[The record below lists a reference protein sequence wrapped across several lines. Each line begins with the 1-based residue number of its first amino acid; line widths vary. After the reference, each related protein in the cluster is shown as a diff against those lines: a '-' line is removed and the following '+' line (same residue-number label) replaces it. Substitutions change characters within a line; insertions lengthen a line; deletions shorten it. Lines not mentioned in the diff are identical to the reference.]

1 MGERL
6 VINAKGDERIIYPQE
21 TTQFPEKKIPVV
33 DEESILRHLSE
44 ARKLYKEMAVG
55 QREATV
61 NLETQHP
68 DLPAFVWLW
77 CDSHLG
83 SVHTD
88 YEAFLK
94 DYNAVME
101 TPNFFAIS
109 NGDLIDGFMV
119 NCGAAPGT
127 YEDPINPEQQALLIQ
142 RLYKKLDESGK
153 LIVSSWGNHS
163 NFITTSGYSFE
174 GTWLRDLKAPILN
187 CGGLVKIR
195 YGEQEYKLAITHY
208 FWSRSHLNLT
218 LAAKRFMEHEY
229 PEADISFTAHSHLK
243 SIEKFR
249 KGGRDLVA
257 ISGGSYKPDD
267 VFVPTHGGGY
277 RNLAVGGVVLALYPH
292 EKNVIPLWNIE
303 EGLRFFEA
311 EKGIEEIRK
320 GGGNAPKR

>member
-1 MGERL
+1 MAERL
-6 VINAKGDERIIYPQE
+6 VINAKGEEKIIYPQE
-21 TTQFPEKKIPVV
+21 VITPEKKPHVV
-33 DEESILRHLSE
+33 DEEAILEHLSE
-44 ARKLYKEMAVG
+44 ARRLAKEMSVG

-61 NLETQHP
+61 EIKAQYP
-68 DLPAFVWLW
+68 DQPAMVWLW

-83 SVHTD
+83 STAVD
-88 YEAFLK
+88 YEAFLH

-109 NGDLIDGFMV
+109 NGDLIDNFMV
-119 NCGAAPGT
+119 GGNSAPGT
-127 YEDPINPEQQALLIQ
+127 YEDPITPQQQALLIQ
-142 RLYKKLDESGK
+142 KLYKKLDDSGK
-153 LIVSSWGNHS
+153 LLASSWGNHE
-163 NFITTSGYSFE
+163 NFLKYSGYSFE

-187 CGGLVKIR
+187 CGGLLKIR

-208 FWSRSHLNLT
+208 FWSKSHLNLT

-229 PEADISFTAHSHLK
+229 PEADIAFTAHSHLK
-243 SIEKFR
+243 SFEKFR

-267 VFVPTHGGGY
+267 TFVPTHGGGY
-277 RNLAVGGVVLALYPH
+277 RNLAIGGVVLALYPH
-292 EKNVIPLWNIE
+292 EKNIIPLWNIE

-320 GGGNAPKR
+320 RQAKVNT

>member
-1 MGERL
+1 MAERL
-6 VINAKGDERIIYPQE
+6 VINAKGEEKIIYPQE
-21 TTQFPEKKIPVV
+21 VITPEKKPHVV
-33 DEESILRHLSE
+33 DEEAILEHLSE
-44 ARKLYKEMAVG
+44 ARRLAKEMSVG

-61 NLETQHP
+61 EIKAQYP
-68 DLPAFVWLW
+68 DQPAMVWLW

-83 SVHTD
+83 STAVD
-88 YEAFLK
+88 YEAFLH

-109 NGDLIDGFMV
+109 NGDLIDNFMV
-119 NCGAAPGT
+119 GGNSAPGT
-127 YEDPINPEQQALLIQ
+127 YEDPITPQQQALLIQ
-142 RLYKKLDESGK
+142 KLYKKLDDSGK
-153 LIVSSWGNHS
+153 LLASSWGNHE
-163 NFITTSGYSFE
+163 NFLKYSGYSFE

-187 CGGLVKIR
+187 CGGLLKIR

-208 FWSRSHLNLT
+208 FWSKSHLNLT

-229 PEADISFTAHSHLK
+229 PEADIAFTAHSHLK
-243 SIEKFR
+243 SFEKFR

-277 RNLAVGGVVLALYPH
+277 RNLAIGGVVLALYPH

-311 EKGIEEIRK
+311 EKGIEEIRNGQRK
-320 GGGNAPKR
+320 TS

>member
-1 MGERL
+1 MAERL
-6 VINAKGDERIIYPQE
+6 VINAKGEEKIIYPQE
-21 TTQFPEKKIPVV
+21 VITPEKKPHVV
-33 DEESILRHLSE
+33 DEEAILEHLSE
-44 ARKLYKEMAVG
+44 ARRLAKEMSVG

-61 NLETQHP
+61 EIKAQYP
-68 DLPAFVWLW
+68 DQPAMVWLW

-83 SVHTD
+83 STAVD
-88 YEAFLK
+88 YEAFLH

-109 NGDLIDGFMV
+109 NGDLIDNFMV
-119 NCGAAPGT
+119 GGNSAPGT
-127 YEDPINPEQQALLIQ
+127 YEDPITPQQQALLIQ
-142 RLYKKLDESGK
+142 KLYKKLDDSGK
-153 LIVSSWGNHS
+153 LLASSWGNHE
-163 NFITTSGYSFE
+163 NFLKYSGYSFE

-187 CGGLVKIR
+187 CGGLLKIR

-208 FWSRSHLNLT
+208 FWSKSHLNLT

-229 PEADISFTAHSHLK
+229 PEADIAFTAHSHLK
-243 SIEKFR
+243 SFEKFR

>member
-1 MGERL
+1 MAERL
-6 VINAKGDERIIYPQE
+6 VINAKGEEKIIYPQE
-21 TTQFPEKKIPVV
+21 VITPEKKPHVV
-33 DEESILRHLSE
+33 DEEAILEHLSE
-44 ARKLYKEMAVG
+44 ARRLAKEMSVG

-61 NLETQHP
+61 EIKAQYP
-68 DLPAFVWLW
+68 DQPAMVWLW

-83 SVHTD
+83 STAVD
-88 YEAFLK
+88 YEAFLH

-109 NGDLIDGFMV
+109 NGDLIDNFMV
-119 NCGAAPGT
+119 GGNSAPGT
-127 YEDPINPEQQALLIQ
+127 YEDPITPQQQALLIQ
-142 RLYKKLDESGK
+142 KLYKKLDDSGK
-153 LIVSSWGNHS
+153 LLASSWGNHE
-163 NFITTSGYSFE
+163 NFLKYSGYSFE

-187 CGGLVKIR
+187 CGGLLKIR

-208 FWSRSHLNLT
+208 FWSKSHLNLT

-229 PEADISFTAHSHLK
+229 PEADIAFTAHSHLK
-243 SIEKFR
+243 SFEKFR

-277 RNLAVGGVVLALYPH
+277 RNLAIGGVVLALYPH